1 MSGFN
6 LSKGSSFNLSK
17 ESPSLKVAGVGLGWN
32 TEADLDVSAF
42 CVGEDGHIPEMADF
56 VFYGSNSMTV
66 LDGEEGP
73 RPYSTDTAVYG
84 AIDAPEGDEEE
95 EGDDEDMWIYFDRI
109 ADNIKEIIVVVTI
122 HLEKDEEKI
131 DFSSVS
137 GCYCRIW
144 DQESDKEL
152 CRFTLS
158 DDFGTADSV
167 EIGKFTREGSGW
179 SFTALGQGRQG
190 GISGFIKKYA
200 YKF

>member
-17 ESPSLKVAGVGLGWN
+17 ESPSLKVAGVGLGWK

-56 VFYGSNSMTV
+56 VFYGSDSMTV

-73 RPYSTDTAVYG
+73 RPYSSDTAVYG
-84 AIDAPEGDEEE
+84 AIDAPEGDEED

-122 HLEKDEEKI
+122 HDAGVT
-131 DFSSVS
+131 FSEVS

-144 DQESDKEL
+144 DADTNKEL
-152 CRFTLS
+152 CRYVMS
-158 DDFGTADSV
+158 DDFSNEDAV
-167 EIGKFTREGSGW
+167 EIGKFSREGNGW
-179 SFTALGQGRQG
+179 QFTAIGKGHVG
-190 GISGFIKKYA
+190 GLQALISKFA